1 MSVVAEAG
9 WVVRSDLQTGERK
22 SIVPAHPE
30 ATKLRFNW
38 NPGMAIDPHDGAL
51 YFGSQFVHRSTDM
64 GTTWTLISPDLTT
77 NDPEKQMAD
86 QSGGLTGACAVYC
99 W

>member
-86 QSGGLTGACAVYC
+86 CVFQPS
-99 W
+99 